1 MQVEEAANMSAKHF
15 ENSGDKL
22 RASISEAAANA
33 ERISNEIRSSGE
45 VFLKQSGVL
54 VAATDDTLNKINN
67 VMDVLNTSTE
77 EFSRRGSELVSK
89 SGSFNELFNKQLKI
103 LIETSDKADTKLA
116 DLQKRYE
123 GIRVDTFL
131 KDASFIIEKLET
143 AAVDINRIFNPD
155 AEEDLW
161 KKYYN
166 GDTAAFVRHLSRTM
180 SKSQILSIRS
190 EFEKNLEFRNIVTK
204 YLSEFETLVS
214 KARENE
220 RSGIL
225 LSVISGADIGK
236 LYYILARSL
245 DKLN

>member
-1 MQVEEAANMSAKHF
+1 M
-15 ENSGDKL
+15 KL
-22 RASISEAAANA
+22 PTRP
-33 ERISNEIRSSGE
+33 
-45 VFLKQSGVL
+45 
-54 VAATDDTLNKINN
+54 
-67 VMDVLNTSTE
+67 TS
-77 EFSRRGSELVSK
+77 
-89 SGSFNELFNKQLKI
+89 
-103 LIETSDKADTKLA
+103 KLA

-220 RSGIL
+220 RSGIRFRL
-225 LSVISGADIGK
+225 FPAPTSANSIIFW
-236 LYYILARSL
+236 LARWTNSTERCR
-245 DKLN
+245 

>member
-1 MQVEEAANMSAKHF
+1 M
-15 ENSGDKL
+15 
-22 RASISEAAANA
+22 
-33 ERISNEIRSSGE
+33 
-45 VFLKQSGVL
+45 

-123 GIRVDTFL
+123 GIRLDTFL

>member
-1 MQVEEAANMSAKHF
+1 MKIKKLGALLVSAALCAGMAAPAFAFEGEAAPVEQPVLPEVVEEDVVTITD
-15 ENSGDKL
+15 ETSGALTPEGNLTLVDDYHTDY
-22 RASISEAAANA
+22 SDG
-33 ERISNEIRSSGE
+33 SGQQ
-45 VFLKQSGVL
+45 FI
-54 VAATDDTLNKINN
+54 T
-67 VMDVLNTSTE
+67 
-77 EFSRRGSELVSK
+77 LVSK